1 MGNQSKMINVA
12 KDGVLHRER
21 PTPGAFGYHGEP
33 GDGMRRSIFRT
44 RKRNMRTRSIYGVG

>member
-1 MGNQSKMINVA
+1 MGNQYKMINVA